1 MNYIKVNHALAKEFG
16 AGQVELRKAKKG
28 QPWEYT
34 LWFLADDPTPGVI
47 KKAKRIVGRFEP
59 TKWHDD
65 LMFQSE

>member
-47 KKAKRIVGRFEP
+47 EKAKRIVGRFES